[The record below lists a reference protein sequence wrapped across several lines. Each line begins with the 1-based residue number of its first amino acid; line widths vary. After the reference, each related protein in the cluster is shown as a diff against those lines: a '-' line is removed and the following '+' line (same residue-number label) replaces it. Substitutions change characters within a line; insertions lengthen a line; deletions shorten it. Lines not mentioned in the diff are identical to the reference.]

1 MKRKKGGFTLVELI
15 VVIVIILV
23 LAAVLVP
30 SLLRYVSKAKNAAAI
45 NECSEVLQAAARTAV
60 DLAAEGTLTSQILND
75 SRPVILKQANAGG
88 SFETT
93 IQFEDDDA
101 EILSFGYL
109 SESNLHVIYD
119 IKHDPRIYIDVEG
132 NATLTR
138 MNNFIKQA
146 SDFVTGQ
153 KQDNPKLNSLDRLRL
168 IENAVNNGGLL
179 AVTESQ
185 KKGTPYEK
193 NELYWHPYYLGDFK
207 QENPPVVLFA
217 NTSSTTHGGWSANLI
232 YVDGKVYQAPEKN
245 NVNIAGW
252 GTGTSPVYDYNSLK
266 TWLDENK
273 YTAVN

>member
-1 MKRKKGGFTLVELI
+1 ML
-15 VVIVIILV
+15 
-23 LAAVLVP
+23 
-30 SLLRYVSKAKNAAAI
+30 
-45 NECSEVLQAAARTAV
+45 C
-60 DLAAEGTLTSQILND
+60 
-75 SRPVILKQANAGG
+75 
-88 SFETT
+88 
-93 IQFEDDDA
+93 
-101 EILSFGYL
+101 L

-119 IKHDPRIYIDVEG
+119 IKHGPRIYTDVEG

-146 SDFVTGQ
+146 SDFVTEQ

-193 NELYWHPYYLGDFK
+193 NELYWHFYYLGDFK
-207 QENPPVVLFA
+207 QESPPVVLFA
-217 NTSSTTHGGWSANLI
+217 NTSSTTHGGWSAKLI

-252 GTGTSPVYDYNSLK
+252 GTGNSPVYDYNSLK
-266 TWLDENK
+266 TWLDDNK

>member
-1 MKRKKGGFTLVELI
+1 MKRKNGGFTLVELI

-23 LAAVLVP
+23 LAAVLIP

-109 SESNLHVIYD
+109 SENNLHVIYD

-132 NATLTR
+132 TATLTR
-138 MNNFIKQA
+138 MNNFVKQA
-146 SDFVTGQ
+146 SDFITEQ
-153 KQDNPKLNSLDRLRL
+153 KKDPKLTSLDRNKL

-179 AVTESQ
+179 SVTDSQ
-185 KKGTPYEK
+185 KKGTPFENK
-193 NELYWHPYYLGDFK
+193 DLYWHPYYLGSIK
-207 QENPPVVLFA
+207 QDSPPVILFA
-217 NTSSTTHGGWSANLI
+217 NTSSTSWGSWYANLI
-232 YVDGKVYQAPEKN
+232 YVDGKVYKAPDVKN
-245 NVNIAGW
+245 ISIGNW
-252 GTGTSPVYDYNSLK
+252 GAANPPVYDISSLQA
-266 TWLDENK
+266 WLGDNA
-273 YTAVN
+273 YTEVN